1 MQFYLDITLIPNDDF
16 KPSILLN
23 KAYQQLHLS
32 LVEHK
37 NRQGY
42 SQIGVSFPEYQAE
55 RRRLGRKIRVFAPE
69 RKLLDDLKLQEWFD
83 LLSDYIH
90 ITSIR
95 VVPDTVEQYVSF
107 KRQQIKSNRER
118 LARRLV
124 TRYGISEEQAQ
135 ERLGGFK
142 SKRLA
147 LPYVSL
153 QSLSTGHPMRLF
165 IKQEAVTE
173 TEKQEF
179 NTYGL
184 SKGGGVP
191 WF

>member
-23 KAYQQLHLS
+23 KAYQQLHLA

-37 NRQGY
+37 NRQGH
-42 SQIGVSFPEYQAE
+42 SKIGVSFPEYQAE

-69 RKLLDDLKLQEWFD
+69 RKLLDDLKLHEWFD

-124 TRYGISEEQAQ
+124 TRYCISEEQAQ
-135 ERLGGFK
+135 ERLGDFK

-173 TEKQEF
+173 TEEQEF